1 MLCVRCRNW
10 SGLSFWIIFMCIG
23 FLDRKP
29 RILVL
34 RYYNF
39 ISRYFS
45 DDWLILGLW
54 CLRHILRFWWTWYRC
69 ISLFRSHCNDSW
81 RFESSQS
88 RGRSRLID
96 RAKIR
101 LFLRSSIL
109 RIRWLKG
116 YLLDQKIDCV
126 VRCILVYYIAV
137 LDRLWSLVFAFATVA
152 SWITIA
158 LSIAYVISACH
169 FERLKN

>member
-23 FLDRKP
+23 FLDGKP
-29 RILVL
+29 RIFIL

-45 DDWLILGLW
+45 DDWLILGFW
-54 CLRHILRFWWTWYRC
+54 CLRHILRFWWTWNRC
-69 ISLFRSHCNDSW
+69 TSLFWSHCNNRW

-88 RGRSRLID
+88 WGRSRLINW
-96 RAKIR
+96 AEIR
-101 LFLRSSIL
+101 LFLYSTL

-116 YLLDQKIDCV
+116 YLLNQKIDCV
-126 VRCILVYYIAV
+126 VRCILVYDIAV
-137 LDRLWSLVFAFATVA
+137 LDRLWSLVFAFATVTT
-152 SWITIA
+152 WITIA
-158 LSIAYVISACH
+158 VSVTHIISARH